1 MFEGAITALVTPI
14 KNGKHDEDAFRKH
27 IDFQLANG
35 IDGIVPCGT
44 TGEAA
49 TMSHEEHKRLLSI
62 AVEHTR
68 GRAKVIC
75 GASSNCTEEALGL
88 CEHAKKIKADAVLV
102 VTPYYNKP
110 TQEGLYRHFEF
121 LARRVDIP
129 FILYNVPSRTGVSIA
144 PETVARLRKIPN
156 IVGIKEASGS
166 LDQVSQIL
174 SLCDITVLSGDDS
187 LTLPMMSIGAK
198 GVISVVSNVVPDGV
212 TRMVH
217 AALDN
222 DWDEARKLHYELYQL
237 FKIMFIETNPIPV
250 KTSLKLM
257 GHITGELRL
266 PLCEMSKENEE
277 KLKRILREKKVI

>member
-1 MFEGAITALVTPI
+1 MFEGAITAIVTPI

-27 IDFQLANG
+27 IDFQIENG

-49 TMSHEEHKRLLSI
+49 TMSHEEHKKFLSI
-62 AVEHTR
+62 ATEHAR
-68 GRAKVIC
+68 GRTKVIC
-75 GASSNCTEEALGL
+75 GAGSNSTEEALEL

-121 LARRVDIP
+121 LAKRVDIP

-166 LDQVSQIL
+166 LDQISQIL

-187 LTLPMMSIGAK
+187 LTIPMMAIGAR
-198 GVISVVSNVVPDGV
+198 GVISVVSNAVPAPV
-212 TRMVH
+212 TKMVH

-222 DWDEARKLHYELYQL
+222 DWDKARELHYELFPI

-257 GHITGELRL
+257 GRITGEMRL

-277 KLKRILREKKVI
+277 KLKKVLRDKKII